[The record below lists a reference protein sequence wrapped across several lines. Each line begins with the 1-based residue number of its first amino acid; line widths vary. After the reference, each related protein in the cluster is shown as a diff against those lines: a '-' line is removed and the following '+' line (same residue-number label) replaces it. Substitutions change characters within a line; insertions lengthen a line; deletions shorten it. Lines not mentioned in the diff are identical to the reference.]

1 YQRIT
6 LSSLQPAV
14 AGYAAAVV
22 EHLHSCFGHA
32 DVHAFTNQVVGDGI
46 LVPTV
51 RDKIVARNLGDR
63 PDSGFKG
70 TIRQPQHVGLFFFQ
84 IGAATAASH
93 LLERAAV
100 QFFQL
105 FGDRLIQ
112 FPQGKEFAVAQSS
125 YDPRL
130 SKADRCLCR
139 TFVPWLADT
148 GWYDRRAVML
158 GKFLVAAI

>member
-84 IGAATAASH
+84 IGTATAASH

-100 QFFQL
+100 QFFQ
-105 FGDRLIQ
+105 DRKSTRLNSSHVSISY
-112 FPQGKEFAVAQSS
+112 AVFCLKKKICLYASS
-125 YDPRL
+125 DH
-130 SKADRCLCR
+130 
-139 TFVPWLADT
+139 V
-148 GWYDRRAVML
+148 
-158 GKFLVAAI
+158 